1 MSLRTIYSYLDK
13 DCAFIKYVMEKES
26 KRRALDRYK
35 NLCYIYNGGGRMV
48 IRKVQ
53 KINRSYYVIINKSFL
68 RALKLKRG
76 DYIKMYLE
84 DKKICIEKLEEQK
97 KK

>member
-1 MSLRTIYSYLDK
+1 
-13 DCAFIKYVMEKES
+13 
-26 KRRALDRYK
+26 
-35 NLCYIYNGGGRMV
+35 MV

-84 DKKICIEKLEEQK
+84 DKKICIEKLEEEK